1 MASRT
6 MELVVHPELLFFG
19 ESIYHAHLESRG
31 THKNFLIFFPGDNL
45 ITLRDCSS

>member
-6 MELVVHPELLFFG
+6 MELVHPELLFFG

-31 THKNFLIFFPGDNL
+31 THKISLIFLGG
-45 ITLRDCSS
+45 